1 VNDRATR
8 GGLGAELGRT
18 LRLAGPIIASQLGQT
33 GMNTADTIQVGPL
46 GPEAL
51 AAAGIGSS
59 IHIVAFFL
67 IGGIVIGMGPLV
79 SQAWGAR
86 NIEECKRVA
95 RQGFWMALILSVPT
109 TLLMLVGEPLA
120 LVFGQQRSIASG
132 AGAYMA
138 ALAPGVPAAI
148 LFLAMRQYLEG
159 MGHTAPPMIATIGG
173 LGLNVLMNHLLIWGI
188 GPFPELGVIGSGYA
202 TSIVRWAMVLS
213 LVVYVLLHPE
223 FDPLRRAPRGAWAAD
238 RTRMTRIARIGAPIG
253 LQYGLEIGLFAFA
266 ALMMGWFGA
275 LQVAAHQVTIN
286 IAATTFMV
294 ALGTSM
300 AGSIR
305 VGQTIGAQAPTQ
317 TRAAVL
323 ATYLLTLGFMGLC
336 AIAFVIAP
344 RALIGLYTEDPGIL
358 ALGQSLLLVA
368 AAFQIFDGGQVA
380 GISVLRGAGD
390 TQVPMLIAAAGYWI
404 VGLAL
409 ALWLG
414 FRTDLG
420 PVGIWIGLAAGLAA
434 VAFALAYRVR
444 VVMWRAV
451 PSALVEQPELGA

>member
-1 VNDRATR
+1 LNQRATR
-8 GGLGAELGRT
+8 GLGAEIGNT

-59 IHIVAFFL
+59 IQIVAFFL

-79 SQAWGAR
+79 SQAFGAGDVA
-86 NIEECKRVA
+86 ECKRIA
-95 RQGFWMALILSVPT
+95 RQGFWMALLLSIPV
-109 TLLMLVGEPLA
+109 TLLMLIGEPLA
-120 LVFGQQRSIASG
+120 LLFGQQPDIASR
-132 AGAYMA
+132 AGDYMA
-138 ALAPGVPAAI
+138 ALAPGMPAAI

-159 MGHTAPPMIATIGG
+159 MGHTAPPMIATLGG
-173 LGLNVLMNHLLIWGI
+173 LALNVLLNHMLIWGV

-202 TSIVRWAMVLS
+202 TSLVRWSMVLA
-213 LVVYVLLHPE
+213 LVAYVVAHPE
-223 FDPLRRAPRGAWAAD
+223 LDPLRDAPPDAWRAD
-238 RTRMTRIARIGAPIG
+238 RPRMTLIARIGAPIG
-253 LQYGLEIGLFAFA
+253 LQYGLEIGLFAYA

-275 LQVAAHQVTIN
+275 VQVAAHQVTIN

-305 VGQTIGAQAPTQ
+305 VGQTIGARQPEQ
-317 TRAAVL
+317 TRHAVL
-323 ATYLLTLGFMGLC
+323 ATYILTLGFMAAC
-336 AIAFVIAP
+336 AVVFLVMP
-344 RALIGLYTEDPGIL
+344 RALIGLYTSDARIL
-358 ALGQSLLLVA
+358 ALGQSLLMVA
-368 AAFQIFDGGQVA
+368 AAFQVFDGGQVA

-390 TQVPMLIAAAGYWI
+390 TQVPMVIAAIGYWG

-414 FRTDLG
+414 FRTELG
-420 PVGIWIGLAAGLAA
+420 PIGIWIGLAAGLAA
-434 VAFALAYRVR
+434 VAFALGFRVR
-444 VVMWRAV
+444 RVIWRGS
-451 PSALVEQPELGA
+451 PSALVEQAELRG